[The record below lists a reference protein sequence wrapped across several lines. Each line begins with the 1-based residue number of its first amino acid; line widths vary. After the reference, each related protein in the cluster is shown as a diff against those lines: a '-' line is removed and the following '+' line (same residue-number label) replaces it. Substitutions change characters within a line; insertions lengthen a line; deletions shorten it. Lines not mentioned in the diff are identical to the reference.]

1 MKVRLTLQSKKNYF
15 EVNSLTAKVT
25 DDWSEFKE
33 GRHLNIYRDSKILRS
48 DSVAAESIIVKLLN
62 LNG

>member
-1 MKVRLTLQSKKNYF
+1 MDGNMPTLLKTM
-15 EVNSLTAKVT
+15 ETGT
-25 DDWSEFKE
+25 DDWSEFRK
-33 GRHLNIYRDSKILRS
+33 GRHLIIYRDSKILRS

>member
-1 MKVRLTLQSKKNYF
+1 MLLKTMERNGLNLFMTGLNL
-15 EVNSLTAKVT
+15 EN
-25 DDWSEFKE
+25 
-33 GRHLNIYRDSKILRS
+33 LNIYRESEILRC